1 MSSGSVTTS
10 CLAPPEFTKADSHLL
25 RIAPLPPHWVVNVIC
40 PHVGIGIPTFWVS
53 TWLGILGVT
62 IIHTTIGSGLDE
74 MTSADD
80 FHLISWRNFFGLAA
94 IVVAVLIPVGLRY
107 VWKKEL
113 QSVAQVDAGTAT
125 SEVEGEAP
133 LFAFAD
139 EDGELGDEASPSAPA
154 AAPKGRKATTVL
166 GEGVDGHARLVL
178 MENEEEEDRE
188 FHPEV
193 ESSDEEDILS
203 ARDRGKEEEL

>member
-1 MSSGSVTTS
+1 
-10 CLAPPEFTKADSHLL
+10 LILL
-25 RIAPLPPHWVVNVIC
+25 LFSIAPLPPHWVVNVVC
-40 PHVGIGIPTFWVS
+40 PHIGIGIPIFWIS

-113 QSVAQVDAGTAT
+113 QSVAQADAGIVP
-125 SEVEGEAP
+125 SDVEGEAP
-133 LFAFAD
+133 LFEFAD
-139 EDGELGDEASPSAPA
+139 EDEELEDEVLQSGPA
-154 AAPKGRKATTVL
+154 TVVKGKKVTTVL
-166 GEGVDGHARLVL
+166 GDGVDSNVRLVL
-178 MENEEEEDRE
+178 MQNDEEDIE
-188 FHPEV
+188 FNPEMD
-193 ESSDEEDILS
+193 SSDEEDVPT
-203 ARDRGKEEEL
+203 RGKDDGEEL